1 MGTAELLTRNH
12 LIRDT
17 FGKPKHIRL
26 ATAKDLQNNLPG
38 ELLKNAL
45 GTQSNPAPG
54 SDKWILIRLGLA
66 LYQRKP

>member
-38 ELLKNAL
+38 ELLENAL

-54 SDKWILIRLGLA
+54 SDK
-66 LYQRKP
+66 